1 MLPERSPVLLIH
13 PLVSL
18 TAGATGQR
26 LAARLA
32 AGRDG
37 IRAAPALAVAQL
49 QKFGQ
54 RRLATGTRLHQAGRA

>member
-1 MLPERSPVLLIH
+1 MLAERSPVLPIH

-32 AGRDG
+32 AGGDG
-37 IRAAPALAVAQL
+37 IRAALALAVAQL

-54 RRLATGTRLHQAGRA
+54 WRLAAGTRLHQAG